1 MNREAVASAE
11 TIPAPTR
18 CFCQI
23 PVREL
28 IVWARRKFLD
38 HLSTIQLLA
47 MAGDQRE
54 REAVSIVA
62 LLDIPDADVVLL
74 LTPLTPS
81 HCNVLACRDH
91 LRDWLHAML
100 AFPGAGAFNES
111 ENIILAGYGYEIATP
126 NIAIERIP

>member
-1 MNREAVASAE
+1 MNAEAVGAAVAISR
-11 TIPAPTR
+11 PTR

-23 PVREL
+23 PVHEL
-28 IVWARRKFLD
+28 IGWARRKYLD
-38 HLSTIQLLA
+38 RLSTIQLLA

-91 LRDWLHAML
+91 LREWLQAML
-100 AFPGAGAFNES
+100 AWPGAQEETHGQ
-111 ENIILAGYGYEIATP
+111 
-126 NIAIERIP
+126 

>member
-1 MNREAVASAE
+1 MNREAVASVE
-11 TIPAPTR
+11 TIPTPTR

-23 PVREL
+23 PVGEL

-54 REAVSIVA
+54 REAVGIVA
-62 LLDIPDADVVLL
+62 LLDIPDADVILL
-74 LTPLTPS
+74 LTPLTSS

-91 LRDWLHAML
+91 LREWLQAML
-100 AFPGAGAFNES
+100 AWPGARE
-111 ENIILAGYGYEIATP
+111 ENHG
-126 NIAIERIP
+126 R

>member
-1 MNREAVASAE
+1 MNAGAVGAPVA
-11 TIPAPTR
+11 IPRPTR

-23 PVREL
+23 PVHEL
-28 IVWARRKFLD
+28 IGWAQRKYLD

-47 MAGDQRE
+47 MAKDHRE

-62 LLDIPDADVVLL
+62 LLDIPDADVILL
-74 LTPLTPS
+74 MTPLTQS

-100 AFPGAGAFNES
+100 AFPGAREEHHG
-111 ENIILAGYGYEIATP
+111 
-126 NIAIERIP
+126 R